1 MTPPRGII
9 KLSFDESFILSIR
22 RAGIGVVVRDWP
34 GKVVRSFSGPL
45 DSLDANEVD
54 VFALLV
60 VAMDRVDWD
69 VLMLSFRVIL
79 FLLFGGVPVILLIPG
94 GWLIG
99 FKRCRIFHVNW
110 VPVLIIFYEMLMSWR
125 MLFLGKESFVY
136 LFLLMYSFLLS

>member
-60 VAMDRVDWD
+60 GCHGSCRLGCFNA
-69 VLMLSFRVIL
+69 IL
-79 FLLFGGVPVILLIPG
+79 
-94 GWLIG
+94 
-99 FKRCRIFHVNW
+99 
-110 VPVLIIFYEMLMSWR
+110 
-125 MLFLGKESFVY
+125 
-136 LFLLMYSFLLS
+136 